1 LDTFDYN
8 IEKTFVRRNLM
19 NLWDAL
25 LEAIGVEVEVDVE
38 LAIGDRQIIGEGAQK
53 GGTEEAEEE

>member
-1 LDTFDYN
+1 MILKRPSLGEIF
-8 IEKTFVRRNLM
+8 M

-38 LAIGDRQIIGEGAQK
+38 LAIGDRQIIGEGAQA
-53 GGTEEAEEE
+53 GGTEEKEEE